1 MSLPATQTTGSS
13 SGLGAA
19 ATHISGWRAFH
30 DSKFWLVWLEH
41 AIYLALLV
49 LVEVIWGLAANGV
62 AAVFLWAF
70 AAETMLQLGYL
81 AGIYAR
87 SVVARSDLAFPTT
100 NGTSGPSR

>member
-1 MSLPATQTTGSS
+1 MSFLLVHLFAGALAGGFFRVQT
-13 SGLGAA
+13 
-19 ATHISGWRAFH
+19 
-30 DSKFWLVWLEH
+30 LV
-41 AIYLALLV
+41 ALALLV

-70 AAETMLQLGYL
+70 AAETVLQLGYL

-100 NGTSGPSR
+100 KGTAGPSAR